1 MLESVKYIEDYAFA
15 NSKNLVQLR
24 LPDEKNLLSIGDY
37 AFYNCLRLT
46 QINIPITVETIG
58 NFAFYME
65 EDNALESL
73 TFTLNS
79 NLQQIGQGA
88 FKGLNRLKQIT
99 LPSSRLENIGSG
111 VFEGCQMLETID
123 IEEGSSAKF
132 TSEGGALF
140 NISKTTLIAYPA
152 NNIINERAFYIVPNT
167 VEIIESGAFSESNIV
182 GIRLSESIKEIRSYA
197 FNSPKLQ
204 YIQFMGELPETI
216 EASPF
221 GDYNPSYIIIP
232 EGVDQFD
239 EYFSDYQIII
249 GQPNQTYGYHSAT
262 SYLYTIDDDEKLIVW
277 GVRRYTDTVTIPAV
291 IGDYQVKAIGSYA
304 FYNNLTIANLTISEG
319 IEIIDDFAFSC
330 SQRLCKRHSTEKS
343 YQNRGQR
350 LCGVLSLSQIL
361 GTDNVDIE
369 DMEIDLVILGRK
381 FIETLGMTA
390 KKNFL

>member
-1 MLESVKYIEDYAFA
+1 MGVDRQAFENAMNSRFYVTDTNNYFSTSDGVLFDITKERLIAYPSGRQINTYDVLESVKYIEDYAFA

-167 VEIIESGAFSESNIV
+167 VEIIESGAFSES
-182 GIRLSESIKEIRSYA
+182 
-197 FNSPKLQ
+197 
-204 YIQFMGELPETI
+204 
-216 EASPF
+216 
-221 GDYNPSYIIIP
+221 
-232 EGVDQFD
+232 
-239 EYFSDYQIII
+239 
-249 GQPNQTYGYHSAT
+249 
-262 SYLYTIDDDEKLIVW
+262 
-277 GVRRYTDTVTIPAV
+277 
-291 IGDYQVKAIGSYA
+291 
-304 FYNNLTIANLTISEG
+304 IS
-319 IEIIDDFAFSC
+319 
-330 SQRLCKRHSTEKS
+330 
-343 YQNRGQR
+343 
-350 LCGVLSLSQIL
+350 
-361 GTDNVDIE
+361 
-369 DMEIDLVILGRK
+369 
-381 FIETLGMTA
+381 
-390 KKNFL
+390 